1 MKDQMIVYDFGGLGQ
16 DITSD
21 ATSKDNCYGCDCCD
35 APMFPDD
42 IEDEDMDKKE
52 FKSLSDVFGTY
63 KKSVMSQPKIRREES
78 TDRKLF
84 SKNKTYVSY
93 SFVLYVNEVLLKAV
107 HIMPDDTYQIS
118 SKIRFKE
125 KIYPMDN
132 ASAKLVFKEAE
143 SMYIAQEKTRKQKEE
158 EAIKH
163 DTEITRYNFYK
174 NLVMHL
180 RSNGRPGR
188 AHW

>member
-1 MKDQMIVYDFGGLGQ
+1 MKDQMIVYDFNGLGQ
-16 DITSD
+16 DTTSD
-21 ATSKDNCYGCDCCD
+21 VTSKDNCYGCDCCD

-52 FKSLSDVFGTY
+52 FKSLSDVFVPY
-63 KKSVMSQPKIRREES
+63 KKSVMPQPEIRREES

-174 NLVMHL
+174 NLVMNL
-180 RSNGRPGR
+180 RSNGKLGR
-188 AHW
+188 ADW